1 MNATAAGS
9 AVEYDDVQG
18 IVRFGYKHLTEARY
32 LLLRVADAR
41 AARAW
46 LGAAPVATS
55 ATATTLPDTALH
67 VAFTAEGLRALD
79 VPEEVV
85 GAFSAEFV
93 SGIAGHE
100 SRSRRLGDVG
110 GNAPVHWIWG
120 VGGGEPHVLVALF
133 AAPGK
138 VDALASSLR
147 GEPWNAA
154 FAQIACLD
162 TSDLGGVE
170 PFGFTDGISQPAID
184 WECVRPLRGNKPR
197 YGNLVAIGEFLL
209 GYPNEYDCYTER
221 PLVDPG
227 GAAALLP
234 PAAEDSSRRDVGRN
248 GTYLVLRDLRQDV
261 RGFWSFAQSDDLASA
276 FVGRR
281 RNGDPLVPP
290 ATAPIEGSGKTT
302 PGTPENNFTY
312 AGDPQ
317 GVLCPFGAHIRRAN
331 PRTGDFPTVPSGP
344 IATAAAMLGLA
355 GSAFHDDLTSSV
367 RFHRILRRGR
377 EYGSGLS
384 PQEARAP
391 APAGEPPRGLRFV
404 CLNANI
410 ARQFEFLQNAW
421 ISNDSFDGLIGESDP
436 LLGDREP
443 APGGRA
449 TDSFVANRKDA
460 ARRRI
465 AGLPRFV
472 TVTGGAYFFLPG
484 LRSLR
489 YLLSFGTEGAK

>member
-1 MNATAAGS
+1 MNATNAGS

-32 LLLRVADAR
+32 LLLRIADAQASR
-41 AARAW
+41 EW

-55 ATATTLPDTALH
+55 ATATTLPETALH
-67 VAFTAEGLRALD
+67 VAFTAAGLRAVG
-79 VPEEVV
+79 VPEGVV

-93 SGIAGHE
+93 AGIAGHE
-100 SRSRRLGDVG
+100 SRSRRLGDIG
-110 GNAPVHWIWG
+110 TNAPANWEWG
-120 VGGGEPHVLVALF
+120 VAGTEPHVLVALF

-138 VDALASSLR
+138 VDAFAASLR
-147 GEPWNAA
+147 TEPWNRA

-170 PFGFTDGISQPAID
+170 PFGFTDGISQPVID
-184 WECVRPLRGNKPR
+184 WECVRTLRGNKPS

-209 GYPNEYDCYTER
+209 GYANEYDCYTER

-227 GAAALLP
+227 GAADLLP
-234 PAAEDSSRRDVGRN
+234 PAEEDSSRRDVGRN
-248 GTYLVLRDLRQDV
+248 GTYLVFRDLRQDV
-261 RGFWSFAQSDDLASA
+261 REFWLFAQSDELASA

-281 RNGDPLVPP
+281 RNGDPLVP
-290 ATAPIEGSGKTT
+290 AAAAPIEGIEKAA
-302 PGTPENNFTY
+302 PGAPQNNFTY

-331 PRTGDFPTVPSGP
+331 PRTGDSPAVPSGA
-344 IATAAAMLGLA
+344 IGTVAAMLGF
-355 GSAFHDDLTSSV
+355 GKNAFHDDLTSSV
-367 RFHRILRRGR
+367 RFHRVLRRGR
-377 EYGSGLS
+377 EYGPGLS

-391 APAGEPPRGLRFV
+391 APVDEPSRGLRFV

-421 ISNDSFDGLIGESDP
+421 ISSDSFNGLIGESDP

-443 APGGRA
+443 TPAGRA
-449 TDSFVANRKDA
+449 TDAFVVNRKDA
-460 ARRRI
+460 ARQRI

-484 LRSLR
+484 LRALR
-489 YLLSFGTEGAK
+489 YLLRVGTEGAK